1 MVTLARVAVLTVKNL
16 FNRWRHHPAVEV
28 LTERETTGLLAVAAV
43 VGGGI
48 GVGAA
53 GLVLVID
60 GIEEG
65 FAALESWAGGSR
77 WWVFVAV
84 PLGFWLAWLVAQRM
98 APEVEG
104 DGVPEVIAGLAI
116 SGGRIRGRVVP
127 FKMLATALTLGGG
140 GSGGREGPIVQI
152 GAGIGS
158 VVSRFFR
165 LGEDQ
170 IRSMVAAGAGAGIGA
185 SFNAPIAGML
195 FALEVI
201 IGSFAVRHVSAIVIA
216 SVVAAITTRSLVGA
230 ELTLRATSYTFD
242 DVRLLLLYVGLALLA
257 AFAGIA
263 FLRLL
268 DLVDR
273 SGRKRQPGWRRP
285 VAFGLVVA
293 AIGFFIPDILGT
305 GQGFLQQLLFESEVA
320 DQVTGGTGR
329 LDLAAW
335 WALGIL
341 AIAKLVATAFT
352 TTSGGA
358 GGSFFPSLFIG
369 GVLGAAAGRLLDPM
383 WTFGTLEPGALA
395 VVGMATM
402 VAAVA
407 RAPLTAMML
416 VFEVTGGGDYGLILP
431 LMLGTT
437 LATFL
442 AERFYPGSIYTSAL
456 RRRGITVA
464 THGDVDILDTVTVGE
479 VMHRPHVVAR
489 PGQSVGEVRREMD
502 RYRYNGIVV
511 IDGDEL
517 VGILTVSDIVRAGT
531 GADEMTVD
539 EVMTRRPVTVTR
551 STQVSRALERMASLA
566 VGRLPVVAEDGSGRL
581 EGLFRREEAV
591 RAYHQALAGRTE
603 RELVRRRLDQ
613 RTDPGAGYYDFR
625 VPSGSIA
632 DGKLVRETSWPDG
645 STLVSVRR
653 MREVLVPT
661 GATRLLAGDVVTA
674 FGTPSSRSEMIN
686 RLDAGLEEPTAEVFL
701 TDSGDAG
708 P

>member
-1 MVTLARVAVLTVKNL
+1 
-16 FNRWRHHPAVEV
+16 
-28 LTERETTGLLAVAAV
+28 
-43 VGGGI
+43 
-48 GVGAA
+48 
-53 GLVLVID
+53 
-60 GIEEG
+60 
-65 FAALESWAGGSR
+65 
-77 WWVFVAV
+77 
-84 PLGFWLAWLVAQRM
+84 LGFWLAWLVAQRV

-104 DGVPEVIAGLAI
+104 DGVPEVIAGLTI
-116 SGGRIRGRVVP
+116 RSGRIRGRVVP
-127 FKMLATALTLGGG
+127 AKMLATALTLGGG

-165 LGEDQ
+165 MGEDQ
-170 IRSMVAAGAGAGIGA
+170 VRSMVAAGAGAGIGA

-242 DVRLLLLYVGLALLA
+242 DFRLLFLYIGLAVLA
-257 AFAGIA
+257 AFAAVA
-263 FLRLL
+263 FLKLI
-268 DLVDR
+268 DLADR
-273 SGRKRQPGWRRP
+273 TVRKRPIGWRRP
-285 VAFGLVVA
+285 VGFGLVVA
-293 AIGFFIPDILGT
+293 AIGFLIPDILGT
-305 GQGFLQQLLFESEVA
+305 GQGFLQRLLFESEVTE
-320 DQVTGGTGR
+320 QVTGSRG

-341 AIAKLVATAFT
+341 ASAKLVATAFT

-369 GVLGAAAGRLLDPM
+369 GVLGAAAGRLLDPI

-456 RRRGITVA
+456 RRRGITIA
-464 THGDVDILDTVTVGE
+464 SHGDVDLLDTVTVGE

-489 PGQSVGEVRREMD
+489 SGQSIGEVRQEMD

-511 IDGDEL
+511 VRGDEL
-517 VGILTVSDIVRAGT
+517 VGILTMSDIVRAG
-531 GADEMTVD
+531 ARAHEMIVD

-566 VGRLPVVAEDGSGRL
+566 VGRLPVVAEDGSGRF

-591 RAYHQALAGRTE
+591 RAYHQALAGRTD
-603 RELVRRRLDQ
+603 RELVRQRLDQ

-625 VPSGSIA
+625 VPTGSIA
-632 DGKLVRETSWPDG
+632 DGKLVREISWPDG

-661 GATRLLAGDVVTA
+661 GATRLQGDDVVTA

-686 RLDAGLEEPTAEVFL
+686 RLNAGLEEPTAEVFL
-701 TDSGDAG
+701 TDSDDAE

>member
-1 MVTLARVAVLTVKNL
+1 MTTVKSL
-16 FNRWRHHPAVEV
+16 FNRWRRLPAVEV

-60 GIEEG
+60 GIEQG
-65 FAALESWAGGSR
+65 FAALEEWAGGTR

-84 PLGFWLAWLVAQRM
+84 PLGFWLAWLVAQRL

-104 DGVPEVIAGLAI
+104 DGVPEVIAGLTI
-116 SGGRIRGRVVP
+116 RSGRLRGRVVP
-127 FKMLATALTLGGG
+127 AKMLATALTLGGG

-165 LGEDQ
+165 MGEDQ
-170 IRSMVAAGAGAGIGA
+170 VRSMVAAGAGAGIGA

-201 IGSFAVRHVSAIVIA
+201 IGTFAVRHVSAIVIA

-230 ELTLRATSYTFD
+230 ELTLRATSFSFD
-242 DVRLLLLYVGLALLA
+242 DFRLLLVYVGLAVLA
-257 AFAGIA
+257 ALAGVA
-263 FLRLL
+263 FLKLL

-273 SGRKRQPGWRRP
+273 SVRKRPLGWRRP
-285 VAFGLVVA
+285 VGFGLIVA
-293 AIGFFIPDILGT
+293 SIGFFVPDILGT
-305 GQGFLQQLLFESEVA
+305 GQGFIQRLLFESEVA
-320 DQVTGGTGR
+320 EQVAGTGG

-335 WALGIL
+335 WALGLL
-341 AIAKLVATAFT
+341 AVAKLVATAFT

-369 GVLGAAAGRLLDPM
+369 GVLGAAAGRLIDPV

-456 RRRGITVA
+456 RRRGITIA
-464 THGDVDILDTVTVGE
+464 THGDVDLLDTVTVGE
-479 VMHRPHVVAR
+479 VMHRPHLIAR
-489 PGQSVGEVRREMD
+489 PGQTVDEVRQEMD
-502 RYRYNGIVV
+502 RFRYNGIVV
-511 IDGDEL
+511 IDGEEL
-517 VGILTVSDIVRAGT
+517 VGILTVSDIVRAG
-531 GADEMTVD
+531 ARDQAMTVG
-539 EVMTRRPVTVTR
+539 EVMTKRPVTVTS
-551 STQVSRALERMASLA
+551 STKVSQALERMASLA
-566 VGRLPVVAEDGSGRL
+566 VGRLPVVAEDGSGRF

-591 RAYHQALAGRTE
+591 RAYHQALAGRTD

-613 RTDPGAGYYDFR
+613 RTDPGAGYYDFL
-625 VPSGSIA
+625 VPEDSVA
-632 DGKLVRETSWPDG
+632 DGKLVREISWPDG

-653 MREVLVPT
+653 MRSVLVPT

-674 FGTPSSRSEMIN
+674 FGTPSSRSELIN
-686 RLDAGLEEPTAEVFL
+686 RLDAGREQPTAEIFL
-701 TDSGDAG
+701 SDDD
-708 P
+708 PEP

>member
-1 MVTLARVAVLTVKNL
+1 MVTLARLVVTTVKNL

-28 LTERETTGLLAVAAV
+28 LTERETTGLLAVAAL

-53 GLVLVID
+53 ALVLVID

-84 PLGFWLAWLVAQRM
+84 PLGFWLAWLVAQRV

-116 SGGRIRGRVVP
+116 RGGRIRGRVVP
-127 FKMLATALTLGGG
+127 SKMLATALTLGGG

-165 LGEDQ
+165 MGEDQ

-242 DVRLLLLYVGLALLA
+242 DFRLLFLYIGLGLLA

-263 FLRLL
+263 FLKLL

-273 SGRKRQPGWRRP
+273 SGRRRRPGWRRP
-285 VAFGLVVA
+285 VEFGLVVA
-293 AIGFFIPDILGT
+293 AIGFFVPDILGT
-305 GQGFLQQLLFESEVA
+305 GQGFLQLLLFESEVA
-320 DQVTGGTGR
+320 EQVTGTGG

-358 GGSFFPSLFIG
+358 GGTFFPSLFIG
-369 GVLGAAAGRLLDPM
+369 GVLGAAAGRLLDPV

-442 AERFYPGSIYTSAL
+442 AERFYPGSIYTAAL
-456 RRRGITVA
+456 RRRGIAIA
-464 THGDVDILDTVTVGE
+464 THGDVDLLDTVTVGE

-489 PGQSVGEVRREMD
+489 AGQSVGEVRREMD
-502 RYRYNGIVV
+502 RFRYNGIVV
-511 IDGDEL
+511 IDGEEL
-517 VGILTVSDIVRAGT
+517 VGILTISDIVRAGT
-531 GADEMTVD
+531 
-539 EVMTRRPVTVTR
+539 RCR
-551 STQVSRALERMASLA
+551 
-566 VGRLPVVAEDGSGRL
+566 
-581 EGLFRREEAV
+581 
-591 RAYHQALAGRTE
+591 
-603 RELVRRRLDQ
+603 
-613 RTDPGAGYYDFR
+613 
-625 VPSGSIA
+625 
-632 DGKLVRETSWPDG
+632 
-645 STLVSVRR
+645 
-653 MREVLVPT
+653 
-661 GATRLLAGDVVTA
+661 
-674 FGTPSSRSEMIN
+674 
-686 RLDAGLEEPTAEVFL
+686 
-701 TDSGDAG
+701 
-708 P
+708 